1 MCGTGPGQLP
11 VVLEGSIQRNLFGWA
26 GWNCG
31 GCGSVA
37 ACTHPAKKPPTRVA
51 AVLLLRFHV
60 QPQTE
65 PGIASGDPCSAA
77 APLSHPTPPPPCGQN
92 TPQQHQR
99 PPRTCFAARV
109 LSTCTRQQQHPY
121 ACTTHTC
128 CRQNDRCRHCA
139 AYDERSLRI
148 SQRRG
153 DAARR
158 KMLAAKNLRSRDNFC
173 RPSSAR

>member
-1 MCGTGPGQLP
+1 MAGGCGSVAACTHPAKPPPQAPLQAILVLP
-11 VVLEGSIQRNLFGWA
+11 PHT
-26 GWNCG
+26 G

-65 PGIASGDPCSAA
+65 PGIAPGDPCSAA
-77 APLSHPTPPPPCGQN
+77 APLSHPTPPPPCDQN

-109 LSTCTRQQQHPY
+109 LSTRTRQRQHPC

-128 CRQNDRCRHCA
+128 CRQGDRCRHCGA
-139 AYDERSLRI
+139 CGARSLRF
-148 SQRRG
+148 SQKG
-153 DAARR
+153 NALPSEKNAS
-158 KMLAAKNLRSRDNFC
+158 AAKKLRSREDF
-173 RPSSAR
+173 